1 MPETVNIFEV
11 GPRDGLQNE
20 ARMIA
25 TQDKIKLI
33 DMLSGGGFSNIE
45 TTSFVNPKWVPQMAD
60 AADVMAGIS
69 RRLGTKYS
77 ALTPNLQGYDAA
89 VAAKVDEIAVFGS
102 ASEGFS
108 QKNINCSIEESISRF
123 SDVIKKAKSDK
134 CNIRGYVSC
143 VTDCPYDGPTAPDQ
157 VIFIASRLLE
167 LGCYEI
173 SLGDTIGAATPE
185 TTHKLISS
193 MLNYMPANILAGHF
207 HDTKGR
213 ALENVQVCL
222 ELGVRT
228 FDSSVGGLGG
238 CPYAVGAKGNV
249 DTVEVVKLM
258 DRLNFDTGIDLTQLK
273 KTAEFANSLVG
284 G

>member
-33 DMLSGGGFSNIE
+33 DMLSGCGFSNIE

-89 VAAKVDEIAVFGS
+89 VAAEVDEIAVFGS

-108 QKNINCSIEESISRF
+108 QNNINCSIKESISRF
-123 SDVIKKAKSDK
+123 SDVIEKAKSDK

-157 VIFIASRLLE
+157 VIFVASRLLE

-193 MLNYMPANILAGHF
+193 MLNYMPADILAGHF

-258 DRLNFDTGIDLTQLK
+258 DRLNFDTGIDLTKLK